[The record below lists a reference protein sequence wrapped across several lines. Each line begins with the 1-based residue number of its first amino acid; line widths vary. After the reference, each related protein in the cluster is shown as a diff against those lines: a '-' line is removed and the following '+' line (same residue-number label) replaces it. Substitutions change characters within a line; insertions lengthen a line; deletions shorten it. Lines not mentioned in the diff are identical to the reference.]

1 MLNQCVVEFVG
12 TLLIVYVVLATT
24 GDALAIGA
32 AVVVAILVGG
42 KVSGGNFNP
51 AVTLGLTL
59 AKRQSKN
66 LAVPY
71 MLAQFAGAFLAMEL
85 HKKIKF

>member
-1 MLNQCVVEFVG
+1 MLNQCLVEFVG
-12 TLLIVYVVLATT
+12 TLLLVYVVLST
-24 GDALAIGA
+24 GDPLAIGA
-32 AVVVAILVGG
+32 ALTVAILVGG
-42 KVSGGNFNP
+42 NP

-66 LAVPY
+66 LALPY
-71 MLAQFAGAFLAMEL
+71 IFAQMAGACLAMEL